1 MVTTQPPKRKT
12 WYEKYQARKK
22 QPFFRLLNRSFTFRL
37 LLASG
42 ISLGFLALVQRF
54 EICNQQKFVST
65 CLSSNL
71 LGLISVG
78 NVESFSIVTAAWMY
92 ILEKSKRKQQ
102 QNLEAL
108 EIVNNTQGHIHSIAR
123 IEALEILGE
132 AGIHFDNLDL
142 EGANLEQLAIPHVHL
157 HLVNLS
163 KANLINSELSYT
175 NMQDVNLTQ
184 ANLTGARLIGANLQ
198 GVNLQGANL
207 TNADLTNA
215 DLTQAN
221 LTDVDLSVAHLE
233 NTRLPQST

>member
-1 MVTTQPPKRKT
+1 M
-12 WYEKYQARKK
+12 
-22 QPFFRLLNRSFTFRL
+22 
-37 LLASG
+37 
-42 ISLGFLALVQRF
+42 GFLALVQRF
-54 EICNQQKFVST
+54 EICNQQKFAPT
-65 CLSSNL
+65 CLTSNL

-123 IEALEILGE
+123 IEALEMLGE
-132 AGIHFDNLDL
+132 AGINFDHLDL

-163 KANLINSELSYT
+163 KAILINSELSYT
-175 NMQDVNLTQ
+175 DMQDVNLSQ
-184 ANLTGARLIGANLQ
+184 ANLTGAKLIGANLQ

-215 DLTQAN
+215 NLTQAD

-233 NTRLPQST
+233 NTLLPQQVSHQIS